1 MPTPIEVTLQ
11 PLDTIQTYT
20 EQVFHHAHICYFPKL
35 LKLTPIIHFI
45 KVQILLYITVQLL

>member
-1 MPTPIEVTLQ
+1 MPTPIDVTFQ

-35 LKLTPIIHFI
+35 TLIIHFI
-45 KVQILLYITVQLL
+45 EVSILLCNTVYSETN

>member
-20 EQVFHHAHICYFPKL
+20 EQVSQQAHICYFPKL
-35 LKLTPIIHFI
+35 TLIIHFI
-45 KVQILLYITVQLL
+45 EVSTLLCNTV